1 MIGRRMQNAL
11 INLNIENEFK
21 EALMKIGYNLEQIYD
36 EEVFLPFLL
45 IFGRILAKCLAII
58 FVFPR
63 LLYTELTA
71 FSIGY
76 MPSSLPVQHHKN
88 KYTFESM
95 GMC

>member
-45 IFGRILAKCLAII
+45 IYSPIWLLETVDLAVLQL
-58 FVFPR
+58 VF
-63 LLYTELTA
+63 
-71 FSIGY
+71 
-76 MPSSLPVQHHKN
+76 
-88 KYTFESM
+88 
-95 GMC
+95 